1 MRYYESGFTLY
12 CRQPR
17 PPAESTNPDL
27 PAAMAPS
34 PADARKHPSPP
45 GSWIP
50 LSASLGLMVRKKQLF
65 GWSFL
70 LFVITILLTWLGYT
84 LIVGYVDSLTGS
96 FLNNPPATDSIWGW
110 LKYSGWTVGKWL
122 LLIISRIIAF
132 YLSFLFAYSL
142 TTPGYVFLSTA
153 AEKLH
158 LGEHFNPEDAFTL
171 RGVMTDLIEGVKIGV
186 YGILVSLAAL
196 LVSFIPVLGLV
207 LVFLIYTFY
216 SALMF
221 IDYPAS
227 RRRWTLRR
235 KINWLVDNRRL
246 AFRIGFLPAVL
257 SMVPLLNIFL
267 MALLFPVL
275 TIHATLNFAR
285 RQQHPDILPGQRG
298 NLNGN

>member
-1 MRYYESGFTLY
+1 M
-12 CRQPR
+12 
-17 PPAESTNPDL
+17 
-27 PAAMAPS
+27 
-34 PADARKHPSPP
+34 
-45 GSWIP
+45 I
-50 LSASLGLMVRKKQLF
+50 RKKQLL

-70 LFVITILLTWLGYT
+70 LFAITMLLTWLGYT

-96 FLNNPPATDSIWGW
+96 FLNSPPATDSIWGW
-110 LKYSGWTVGKWL
+110 LKYSGWVVGKWL

-158 LGEHFNPEDAFTL
+158 LGEYFNPEDAFTL
-171 RGVMTDLIEGVKIGV
+171 RGVMTDLIEGVKIGL

-196 LVSFIPVLGLV
+196 FVSFIPVLGLV

-246 AFRIGFLPAVL
+246 AFRLGFLPAVL

-285 RQQHPDILPGQRG
+285 RQQLPDILPSQRG
-298 NLNGN
+298 DLDGN